1 MGSQDETD
9 DAQHLHRRDRLLTA
23 IGEDRV
29 RREHFRVRWTGSR
42 EENAITQRGEP
53 TPCQRKRLQEG
64 KAMFQRIS
72 VMWADV
78 GTMDIVLTVL
88 SCVTIVALY
97 AAFVM

>member
-1 MGSQDETD
+1 
-9 DAQHLHRRDRLLTA
+9 
-23 IGEDRV
+23 
-29 RREHFRVRWTGSR
+29 
-42 EENAITQRGEP
+42 
-53 TPCQRKRLQEG
+53 
-64 KAMFQRIS
+64 MFQRIS